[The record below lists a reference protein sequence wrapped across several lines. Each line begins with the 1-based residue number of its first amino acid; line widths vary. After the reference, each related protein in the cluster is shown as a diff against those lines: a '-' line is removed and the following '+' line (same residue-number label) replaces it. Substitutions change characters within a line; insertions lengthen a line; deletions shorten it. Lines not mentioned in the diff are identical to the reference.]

1 MPSIVKGH
9 FGSFAVFSYCCLLTL
24 KIKGGSFR
32 MHIESKN
39 TNAGADEK
47 SAVTSVADIL
57 IKAREYM

>member
-1 MPSIVKGH
+1 
-9 FGSFAVFSYCCLLTL
+9 
-24 KIKGGSFR
+24 